1 MSFLI
6 GLLVLVSERK
16 LWLRLIYYVLN
27 SLVIFCVA
35 LGTNGVGTAAS
46 TKMALTSIISE
57 AHAENNS
64 SSEFSLLVAL
74 LNSKEERT
82 KAIINLLNDVRN
94 TSALNEKIQKRIDS
108 YLITL
113 HQQRGQ
119 IALAKANLQ
128 STESELQVTV
138 DDNSHINMLKDIDNE
153 IKSID
158 TKALCLYFR

>member
-1 MSFLI
+1 MPSRVATTASSRESPNSAIHSFLTPESMLTSGFAGALVMMITNALALNFGCPRAHAGIGLSFLI

-94 TSALNEKIQKRIDS
+94 TSALNEKI
-108 YLITL
+108 
-113 HQQRGQ
+113 
-119 IALAKANLQ
+119 
-128 STESELQVTV
+128 
-138 DDNSHINMLKDIDNE
+138 
-153 IKSID
+153 
-158 TKALCLYFR
+158 